1 MLLTSGVRLQ
11 EASGLAEAASSQPI
25 IVAVGGAYFVVVGII
40 GLWAARRTRTAEDF
54 FLAGRAV
61 GLVAMTLAAMSA
73 TFSGFAFIGGPGL
86 FYQVGL
92 GSFFL
97 FLSAA
102 VSIAMT
108 TWVLAKRMRLLAE
121 IRPVVTIPDAVGA
134 RYRSRL
140 AHGLAAV
147 SILVGVLGYMATNF
161 LALGIV
167 VDAIFGIGFEWSL
180 WLGMGTVLAYA
191 TAGGILAGI
200 YTDVFQGLLMMVA
213 SLFVFAFVLDSG
225 GGLGA
230 MSTAIV
236 AADPAFLS
244 PWGHLPPQTAFSF
257 FLVFGLGLLGQPH
270 VIHKFYMLR
279 DPRRL
284 KWFPILV
291 TLAFFLAGLL
301 WFGVGLAVK
310 ALTVEGAMAPLENPD
325 DATPAFLLGF
335 TPVTLAAVVFA
346 GVAAA
351 IMSTVNSF
359 VNVGAAALVRDLPTA
374 LGLPVKNELFRG
386 RVATVFL
393 CVLAA
398 GIAQFSGFLVAFLA
412 IFGLGLFASTLVPA
426 LAVGLNWEGATRA
439 GAVASMAT
447 GLGLTLLLEG
457 AAFFELYTLPQG
469 VTASGAAL
477 VASLL
482 AFFVVCRLSRSSAP
496 ETLDPDI
503 REIMRM

>member
-1 MLLTSGVRLQ
+1 MMLSAALPQ
-11 EASGLAEAASSQPI
+11 ESEGLAGAVAGQPV
-25 IVAVGGAYFVVVGII
+25 IVTVGIAYFLVVVAI
-40 GLWAARRTRTAEDF
+40 GMWAARRTRTAEDF
-54 FLAGRAV
+54 FLAGRAI

-97 FLSAA
+97 FISAA

-108 TWVLAKRMRLLAE
+108 TWVLAKRMRLLAD
-121 IRPVVTIPDAVGA
+121 IRPVVTIPDAIGA

-147 SILVGVLGYMATNF
+147 SILVGVLGYMATNI

-167 VDAIFGIGFEWSL
+167 VDAIFGIGFGWAL

-200 YTDVFQGLLMMVA
+200 YTDVFQGLLMMGA
-213 SLFVFAFVLDSG
+213 SLLVFAFVLDSG
-225 GGLGA
+225 GGLAA
-230 MSTAIV
+230 MSTTVV

-284 KWFPILV
+284 KWFPILL

-310 ALTVEGAMAPLENPD
+310 ALTVEGAMEPLARPD

-335 TPVTLAAVVFA
+335 TPVTLAALVFA

-359 VNVGAAALVRDLPTA
+359 VNVGAAALIRDLPTA
-374 LGLPVKNELFRG
+374 FGMPVKNQLFRG
-386 RVATVFL
+386 RVATVVL
-393 CVLAA
+393 CVAA
-398 GIAQFSGFLVAFLA
+398 ALIAQFSGFLVAFLA

-439 GAVASMAT
+439 GAVASMIT
-447 GLGLTLLLEG
+447 GLTLTLSLEV
-457 AAFFELYTLPQG
+457 AAFFGLYSLPQG
-469 VTASGAAL
+469 VTTSGLTL

-482 AFFVVCRLSRSSAP
+482 VFFAVCGLTRESAP
-496 ETLDPDI
+496 AALDPDI

>member
-1 MLLTSGVRLQ
+1 MTAAQPEVTGQGGATAGDPVIVGV
-11 EASGLAEAASSQPI
+11 GL
-25 IVAVGGAYFVVVGII
+25 AYFVIVGAI
-40 GLWAARRTRTAEDF
+40 GYWAARRTHTAESF
-54 FLAGRAV
+54 FLADRAV

-86 FYQVGL
+86 FQQVGL

-121 IRPVVTIPDAVGA
+121 IRPVVTIPDAIGV

-140 AHGLAAV
+140 AQGLAAI
-147 SILVGVLGYMATNF
+147 SILIGVLGYMATNI

-167 VDAIFGIGFEWSL
+167 VDAIFGFGFGWSL
-180 WLGMGTVLAYA
+180 WLGMGTILAYA

-200 YTDVFQGLLMMVA
+200 YTDVFQGLIMMVA
-213 SLFVFAFVLDSG
+213 SLLVFLFALDHG
-225 GGLGA
+225 GGLA
-230 MSTAIV
+230 EMSTRIV
-236 AADPAFLS
+236 VADPAFLS

-270 VIHKFYMLR
+270 VIHKFYMLK
-279 DPRRL
+279 DPRKL

-301 WFGVGLAVK
+301 WFGVGMAVK
-310 ALTVEGAMAPLENPD
+310 ALVVDGTMAPLSNPD

-335 TPVTLAAVVFA
+335 TPLPLAALVFA
-346 GVAAA
+346 GAAAA

-359 VNVGAAALVRDLPTA
+359 VNVGAAALVRDLPKA
-374 LGLPVKNELFRG
+374 FGLPVRRELFRG
-386 RVATVFL
+386 RIATVAL
-393 CVLAA
+393 CIAA
-398 GIAQFSGFLVAFLA
+398 AVIAQFSGFLVAFLA
-412 IFGLGLFASTLVPA
+412 IFGLGLFASTLVPT

-439 GAVASMAT
+439 GAIASLGT
-447 GLGLTLLLEG
+447 GLVVTLTLE
-457 AAFFELYTLPQG
+457 AVAFFELYELPGG

-477 VASLL
+477 VTSLL
-482 AFFVVCRLSRSSAP
+482 VFLGVCRLTRDTAA
-496 ETLDPDI
+496 EVLDPDI
-503 REIMRM
+503 RGIMRM